1 MRYLFL
7 CLALAGCMVGPD
19 YRKPDAPA
27 SPAFKE
33 LAGWKIGQPADSAA
47 KGPWWSVY
55 RDAELDRLESM
66 VAVSNQTVK
75 QFEAQ
80 YRAAA
85 AQVAVAKSGLF
96 PAIGLSAGGSRN
108 GGGSGSSSSFSHSA
122 TQYNITGS
130 VAWDLDVWGRIRRLV
145 ESSTAAAQVSAA
157 DLANAQ
163 LSAQAALAVDYF
175 DLRAEDALG
184 QLLDQTAIAYQRTLQ
199 ITENQY
205 HAGTLSSIDYVTA
218 LAQLQS
224 VQATAVAVGVQ
235 RQQYEHAI
243 ALLTGHAPSELTI
256 APGPLAT
263 EVPILPPGL
272 PSTLLERRPDIA
284 AAERTMQQENA
295 LVGVQIAAYY
305 PDISL
310 SALGEYAG
318 YPLSQIISASNQIW
332 SLGGA
337 GNEIL
342 FNGGLRAADVAAA
355 RAYYDA
361 SVAAYR
367 QTVLTAFQQV
377 EDALSS
383 LRILEQQARAEAIA
397 VNSTQRAV
405 AATLNAYRAGT
416 VVYTS
421 VITEQTQLLSNQ
433 QAALAV
439 QQSRLVA
446 SVALIVA
453 LGGGWTTGDLPQ
465 TIDTISPLTP

>member
-19 YRKPDAPA
+19 YNKPEAPA

-33 LAGWKIGQPADSAA
+33 LAGWKIVHPADSAA
-47 KGPWWSVY
+47 KGTWWSVY
-55 RDAELDRLESM
+55 RDPELDRLETM
-66 VAVSNQTVK
+66 VAVSNQTIK

-80 YRAAA
+80 YRNAE
-85 AQVAVAKSGLF
+85 AQVAVARSSLF
-96 PAIGLSAGGSRN
+96 PAVGLGVGAARN
-108 GGGSGSSSSFSHSA
+108 GGGAGSVSSLSHSA
-122 TQYNITGS
+122 TQYNTTGS
-130 VAWDLDVWGRIRRLV
+130 AAWDLDVWGRIRRQV

-163 LSAQAALAVDYF
+163 LSAQATLAVDYF

-184 QLLDQTAIAYQRTLQ
+184 QLLDQTAAAYQRALD
-199 ITENQY
+199 ITQNQY
-205 HAGTLSSIDYVTA
+205 RAGTASSIDYVTA

-243 ALLTGHAPSELTI
+243 ALLTGHAPSDLTI
-256 APGPLAT
+256 APAPLASD
-263 EVPILPPGL
+263 VPVLPPGL
-272 PSTLLERRPDIA
+272 PSALLERRPDIA
-284 AAERTMQQENA
+284 SAERTMQQENA
-295 LVGVQIAAYY
+295 LIGVAIAAYY

-310 SALGEYAG
+310 SVLGEYAG
-318 YPLSQIISASNQIW
+318 YPLSQLISASNQIW
-332 SLGGA
+332 SLGAA
-337 GNEIL
+337 GNEVL
-342 FNGGLRAADVAAA
+342 YNGGLRAADVVAA
-355 RAYYDA
+355 RANYDTA
-361 SVAAYR
+361 VAAYR

-397 VNSTQRAV
+397 VDSTSRAV
-405 AATLNAYRAGT
+405 EATLNAYRAGT

-421 VITEQTQLLSNQ
+421 VITEQALLLSDQ

-446 SVALIVA
+446 SVSLIEA
-453 LGGGWTTGDLPQ
+453 LGGGWTTDDLPQ
-465 TIDTISPLTP
+465 TIETISPLTP